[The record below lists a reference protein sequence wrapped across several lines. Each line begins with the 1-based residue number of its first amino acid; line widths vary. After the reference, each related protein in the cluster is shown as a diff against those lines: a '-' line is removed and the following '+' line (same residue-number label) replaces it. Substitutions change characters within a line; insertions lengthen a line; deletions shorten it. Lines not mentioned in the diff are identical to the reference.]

1 MTCRLKF
8 KNFAVL
14 AVLFVAIVTA
24 GAMYVSHA
32 NRNSAIATATVWA
45 RLAPLP
51 HSARNLQVEVKGSM
65 FTREFVITFDA
76 SPAVIQQWLASSPGP
91 ASASPT
97 VGGAITTYAITPGGG
112 AGFAEV
118 TVDHGAGRVVIRTYW
133 S

>member
-1 MTCRLKF
+1 MTRRRIVR
-8 KNFAVL
+8 NFAGL
-14 AVLFVAIVTA
+14 AVLLVAIVTA
-24 GAMYVSHA
+24 GVLYVSHVT
-32 NRNSAIATATVWA
+32 RDSAIAAATTWA

-51 HSARNLQVEVKGSM
+51 PTAQNLQVEVKGSM

-76 SPAVIQQWLASSPGP
+76 SPAVIQQWFAVSPGP

-97 VGGAITTYAITPGGG
+97 VAGAITTYAITPGGG

-118 TVDHGAGRVVIRTYW
+118 TVDNNRGRVVIRTYW

>member
-1 MTCRLKF
+1 MRRRNF
-8 KNFAVL
+8 KIFAVL
-14 AVLFVAIVTA
+14 AVLVVALVTA

-32 NRNSAIATATVWA
+32 NRQSAIAAATVWA

-51 HSARNLQVEVKGSM
+51 PSARNLQVEVKGSM

-76 SPAVIQQWLASSPGP
+76 SPAVLQQWLASSPGP

-97 VGGAITTYAITPGGG
+97 GAGSITTYAIAPGGG

-118 TVDHGAGRVVIRTYW
+118 TVDHRAGRVVIRTYW